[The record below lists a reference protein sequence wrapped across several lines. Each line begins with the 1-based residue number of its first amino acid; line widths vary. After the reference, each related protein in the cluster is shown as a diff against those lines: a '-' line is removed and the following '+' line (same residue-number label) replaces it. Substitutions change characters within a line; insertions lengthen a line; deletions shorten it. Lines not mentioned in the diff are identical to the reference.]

1 MQIAPTASDLIG
13 RPPVAETPSGGGRF
27 LPKDRDR
34 RRGLCRSRHLENPPA
49 PPTVTQYK
57 VARFDDPAD
66 RAKLRRPKRSTRSL
80 VRAFAS
86 SGARASH
93 SAPAD
98 AGSHVAP
105 ASGRRGG
112 ATEDDEPEGASPRC
126 DPPGEAGESVGSS
139 PDFLLVPAARLLPS
153 LTTGPRGRSPGSGS
167 SGRSRPRA
175 IAVEGRLRRV
185 LRRTLRARAVP
196 TRAARCGRYAAG
208 GGGRSRIA
216 HGITTPQS
224 PQ

>member
-93 SAPAD
+93 PTPAD

-126 DPPGEAGESVGSS
+126 DPPPEAGEFVGSS
-139 PDFLLVPAARLLPS
+139 TVLLLVPRRPAPS
-153 LTTGPRGRSPGSGS
+153 F
-167 SGRSRPRA
+167 SRPWAPRSTSGVRIVGPLA
-175 IAVEGRLRRV
+175 PEGDRRLRRV
-185 LRRTLRARAVP
+185 LCRTLRARPVP
-196 TRAARCGRYAAG
+196 TRATRCGRYAAG
-208 GGGRSRIA
+208 GGGRSRIV

>member
-49 PPTVTQYK
+49 PPTVPQYK
-57 VARFDDPAD
+57 VARFDDPAE
-66 RAKLRRPKRSTRSL
+66 RANRRRPKRSTRSL

-86 SGARASH
+86 SSARASRRRPR
-93 SAPAD
+93 AP
-98 AGSHVAP
+98 GRNVAP

-112 ATEDDEPEGASPRC
+112 ATRGDASVAASPRC
-126 DPPGEAGESVGSS
+126 DPPPGSS
-139 PDFLLVPAARLLPS
+139 F
-153 LTTGPRGRSPGSGS
+153 PRPRGLAVDRPGRDRRGGGALGRSPSRS
-167 SGRSRPRA
+167 SPPRSSSRPGA
-175 IAVEGRLRRV
+175 PTGRGAGDPV
-185 LRRTLRARAVP
+185 S
-196 TRAARCGRYAAG
+196 RYAEG
-208 GGGRSRIA
+208 GGGRSRIV